1 MSVRTLLSWGA
12 LAVLLVSQSAVAQDR
27 MYTDAEL
34 QAFTDATAQF
44 HGAPG
49 QLSTVESITN
59 IPNGIEVRATFR
71 IGTGAC
77 DALFGCGPSDVEGMT
92 FARITLMGTNF
103 PGLNLTSFS
112 SLSANVESSVD
123 AFVQPFVQ
131 TDPNFTFYEQSD
143 GGDGLGAGGSALIGL
158 DFAAARNFAG
168 VLPANEVHLDGNG
181 MRLAR
186 QFGYQIVGNG
196 VAVGQPVS
204 AIIRITGVPAIP
216 EPSAVALVGLALAG
230 AGCYLRRR

>member
-1 MSVRTLLSWGA
+1 MSVRTFLSWGA
-12 LAVLLVSQSAVAQDR
+12 LAVLLMSQSAVAQVR
-27 MYTDAEL
+27 MYTDVEL
-34 QAFTDATAQF
+34 QGFADVTAGF

-49 QLSTVESITN
+49 QLSTVDSITN

-71 IGTGAC
+71 VGTGSC
-77 DALFGCGPSDVEGMT
+77 DPLFGCGPSDVEGLN
-92 FARITLMGTNF
+92 FARISLMGSNF
-103 PGLNLTSFS
+103 PGLNLTNFS
-112 SLSANVESSVD
+112 SLSATVESSIG

-143 GGDGLGAGGSALIGL
+143 GGDGLGAASPTLVGL
-158 DFAAARNFAG
+158 DFAGARNFSG
-168 VLPANEVHLDGNG
+168 ILPANEVHLDGNG

-204 AIIRITGVPAIP
+204 AIIRITGVPAVP
-216 EPSAVALVGLALAG
+216 EPSTVALVGLALAG
-230 AGCYLRRR
+230 AGAYFRRR